1 MPSRCCLVCKQNP
14 SDAHHVKFARPMSLG
29 RKVSDEFTVPLC
41 RSHHRELHRN
51 GNERAWWAN
60 VQIAT
65 LPVAEELWARSPS
78 DNFARTNGNET
89 EQPARR

>member
-1 MPSRCCLVCKQNP
+1 
-14 SDAHHVKFARPMSLG
+14 MSLG